1 MRRVHDT
8 KPALQGL
15 SGTRRAY
22 SDKPCGKRLDSHH
35 HRTFTSHTRK
45 GIDIILI
52 RTAGRTRHR
61 SPARLK
67 LCTHPAKC
75 RGHEDQPRTRSRGL
89 VCGQGTRT
97 GGAVDRYGRSP
108 QIPPRNPPP
117 ESRSRGPLPPQ
128 GPPKAGPETGTKPR
142 RRREGLTVTC
152 GIDRSRYTCG
162 IKISKAELATI
173 KIERH
178 SFHGEWNYTI
188 KPNKKSN

>member
-1 MRRVHDT
+1 MTAKLAALFSWQMRRVHDT

-89 VCGQGTRT
+89 ACRQGTRT

-108 QIPPRNPPP
+108 QIPPP
-117 ESRSRGPLPPQ
+117 ESAPGVPKPRTAAAPRTAEGGTGDRDQ
-128 GPPKAGPETGTKPR
+128 APPKAGRTHR
-142 RRREGLTVTC
+142 YLRH
-152 GIDRSRYTCG
+152 RS
-162 IKISKAELATI
+162 LALYM
-173 KIERH
+173 RH
-178 SFHGEWNYTI
+178 QNLQSRIGHN
-188 KPNKKSN
+188 